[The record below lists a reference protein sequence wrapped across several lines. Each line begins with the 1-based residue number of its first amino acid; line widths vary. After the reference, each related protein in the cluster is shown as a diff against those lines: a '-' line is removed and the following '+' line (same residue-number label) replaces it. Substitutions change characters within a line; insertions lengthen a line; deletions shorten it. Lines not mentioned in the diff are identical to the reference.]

1 MDETS
6 ILVGVLVDEHPLTH
20 EELARA
26 CGVSEEWL
34 HARLT
39 AGLLICG
46 TCDGLASRFG
56 SEQLERA
63 RRLLAV
69 EQDFDANQELA
80 ALVVD
85 LIDEIRVLRAQLQ
98 DDSRATNQADR

>member
-1 MDETS
+1 MAEAS
-6 ILVGVLVDEHPLTH
+6 ILVGVLVDEQPLTH

-39 AGLLICG
+39 AGLLIYS
-46 TCDGLASRFG
+46 TRDGLASRFG

-85 LIDEIRVLRAQLQ
+85 LVDEIRALRAQLQ
-98 DDSRATNQADR
+98 DDSWAAKQGGR

>member
-1 MDETS
+1 MDDEPL
-6 ILVGVLVDEHPLTH
+6 LVGVLVDEQLLTG

-26 CGVSEEWL
+26 CGVSEDWL
-34 HARLT
+34 HARLS
-39 AGLLICG
+39 AGLLVCCSG
-46 TCDGLASRFG
+46 EGPTSRFG
-56 SEQLERA
+56 SPQLERA

-85 LIDEIRVLRAQLQ
+85 LVEEVQALRAKLQ
-98 DDSRATNQADR
+98 DGSST